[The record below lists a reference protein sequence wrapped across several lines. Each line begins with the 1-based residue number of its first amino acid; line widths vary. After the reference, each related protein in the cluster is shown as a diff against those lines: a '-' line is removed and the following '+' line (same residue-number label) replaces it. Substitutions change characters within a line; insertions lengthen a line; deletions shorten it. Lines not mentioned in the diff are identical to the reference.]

1 MYFTLDSLVFV
12 TPYITLEYQKNH
24 LSHLNSLYDSIV
36 YPQIEDKPKRFAI
49 SYRNRY
55 MIDSADFVVA
65 NIDYAYGGAY
75 KTYIYAVKKNKRIF
89 NLGKL
94 GGNCGL

>member
-1 MYFTLDSLVFV
+1 
-12 TPYITLEYQKNH
+12 
-24 LSHLNSLYDSIV
+24 
-36 YPQIEDKPKRFAI
+36 
-49 SYRNRY
+49 